1 MWIGKEMA
9 RATRPRED
17 STAVDLGITTIG
29 GTSVAAETRGEDRDL
44 PVYGPGGYFWQ
55 PKAGDQVLVIKGGV
69 SGDEQCVAGTAQVE
83 PPEDMEPGDIC
94 LSNGAASI
102 YLHASGRIDID
113 GTLYINGV
121 EYKPCTCATVV
132 PVG

>member
-17 STAVDLGITTIG
+17 STVVDLGVTTIG
-29 GTSVAAETRGEDRDL
+29 GASAAVETRGEDRDL

-55 PKAGDQVLVIKGGV
+55 PKAGDKVLVIKGGV
-69 SGDEQCVAGTAQVE
+69 SGDEQCVAGAAQAE
-83 PPEDMEPGDIC
+83 PPENMEKGDIYI
-94 LSNGAASI
+94 SNGATSI

-113 GTLYINGV
+113 GSLYINGV
-121 EYKPCTCATVV
+121 EYRPASVLQ
-132 PVG
+132 